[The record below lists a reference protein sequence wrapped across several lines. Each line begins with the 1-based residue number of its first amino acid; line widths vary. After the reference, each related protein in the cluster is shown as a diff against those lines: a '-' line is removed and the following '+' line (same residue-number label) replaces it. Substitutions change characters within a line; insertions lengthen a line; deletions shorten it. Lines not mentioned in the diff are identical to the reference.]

1 MKKSILLISTILLL
15 LTIFISCASKEKPPR
30 ERSESFV
37 ADIGPYSIGEFHIY
51 TAFGMSKPKISD
63 FKATFYPRSNYIYFD
78 TKIGIDKVQFCISYP
93 ERKNL
98 AEAKEKYI
106 ELYKNKQIKNE
117 KPTKKNA
124 ISKGNVYI
132 NWGTLG
138 PSHSAY
144 APYYTNIEYILENKP
159 YFRILCEQSK
169 ELDDS
174 GNSSP
179 RVKIYISPAQWE
191 EICEMCEQAK
201 LEARADEIIAQA
213 NEFDTDYGFDEES
226 ESETSE
232 TALPEEDETEVE
244 YF

>member
-1 MKKSILLISTILLL
+1 MKKSILLISAILLL
-15 LTIFISCASKEKPPR
+15 ITTITSCASKEKPPR
-30 ERSESFV
+30 ERDETFV

-51 TAFGMSKPKISD
+51 TAYGISKPKISD
-63 FKATFYPRSNYIYFD
+63 FTATFYPRSNYIYFQ
-78 TKIGIDKVQFCISYP
+78 TKIGIDKVEFCLSYP
-93 ERKNL
+93 ERKSL
-98 AEAKEKYI
+98 SEAKDKYL
-106 ELYKNKQIKNE
+106 ELYKDKKIKNE

-124 ISKGNVYI
+124 LSKGNIYI

-159 YFRILCEQSK
+159 YFRILCEQAK

-179 RVKIYISPAQWE
+179 RVKIYISPKQWE
-191 EICEMCEQAK
+191 EICEMCDQAK

-213 NEFDTDYGFDEES
+213 NEFDIDYGFDEES
-226 ESETSE
+226 EASEDAQT
-232 TALPEEDETEVE
+232 EDEDVTEVE

>member
-1 MKKSILLISTILLL
+1 MKKSILLISAILLL
-15 LTIFISCASKEKPPR
+15 ITTITSCASKEKPPR
-30 ERSESFV
+30 ERDENFV

-51 TAFGMSKPKISD
+51 TAYGISKPKISD
-63 FKATFYPRSNYIYFD
+63 FKATFYPRSNYIYFQ
-78 TKIGIDKVQFCISYP
+78 TKIGIDKVEFCLSYN
-93 ERKNL
+93 ERQSL
-98 AEAKEKYI
+98 VQAKDQYL
-106 ELYKNKQIKNE
+106 ELYKTKKIKNE

-124 ISKGNVYI
+124 FSKGNVYI

-144 APYYTNIEYILENKP
+144 APYYTNIEYILDNKP
-159 YFRILCEQSK
+159 YFRILCEQAK

-179 RVKIYISPAQWE
+179 RVKIYISPKQWE
-191 EICEMCEQAK
+191 EICEMCEQTK

-226 ESETSE
+226 
-232 TALPEEDETEVE
+232 DEVE
-244 YF
+244 QIDQGDEEPELF